1 MKKATKL
8 KAFMLSLTMTALL
21 LPMTSFAQQT
31 SDDFFRVDD
40 AFNDNRAVAYALTGN
55 LANDDFGAP
64 LGSGLLI
71 LTAVG
76 AGYAIARRKRS
87 FRKGSA
93 LVLAALMLLGMTA
106 CKKKVAEP
114 IMPSSVRIT
123 LNVDGDNG
131 GSKVEVNPPHVSFE
145 KGDKVLVGY
154 NGVYVGTLTHNGS
167 NFSGDIE
174 ASVDGTKK
182 LYFYFVGNKQ
192 GSISVGDASCTVNI
206 SDQSSELPVLS
217 FSESNENYTGEG
229 SYTASLHNQCA
240 LVKFTLENPAGSI
253 QVGGMH
259 TEATISFAT
268 PSITP
273 TVTTGSVRLYS
284 KSNTEKWAILLPQ
297 AAVSGASVTVGGQA
311 LTVDVPAITVNAYI
325 TSIPQIANSE
335 VSYGNL
341 SQLTADYEAQDG
353 DILYG
358 TLAGN
363 YKITIAPGATVTL
376 NVVTISGTNNSSYSW
391 AGLTCLGDA
400 TIILKDGS
408 TNNVKGFY
416 EDYPGIHVPAGNT
429 LTIKGETLGTG
440 SLNAS
445 SYPVASGSGAG
456 IGGGENLACGNIE
469 IQGGVITATGST
481 GAAGIGSGNY
491 GCGTI
496 TISGGTITATGGASG
511 AGIGSGFGGGCG
523 NITISGGIVTST
535 GGDYSAGIG
544 GGKTGS
550 CGNITIESTVTNVTA
565 VRGTAGSYSI
575 GRGDNGTCGTVTIGG
590 VVTGPISTS
599 PYTYPA
605 PVENIVDLS
614 TLADDYT
621 ANTGDV
627 LINTLAAKHQI
638 SIADGATITLRDAS
652 INASNTWQDG
662 NYAGLTCLGDATII
676 LSGTNAVKGFYQDY
690 PGVYVPS
697 GKTLTIQG
705 TGSLTASSN
714 GNGAGIGGGAG
725 LGEDDISCGN
735 IVINGGTITAYG
747 ANCAAGIGAGANST
761 CGSISIT
768 NGTVVAHAGDYAA
781 GIGAALAS
789 GNHSTCS
796 GVSISGGSV
805 TAYGGAGAAGIG
817 SGLSFTGGNSDPDKY
832 SQCGNISIT
841 GGTVVATGGNGT
853 DIYNPFDSQNHHAY
867 GGAGIGTGGT
877 AGSRGYQS
885 NCGSITIGAGVTS
898 VTATKG
904 DDAQNSIGKNHS
916 STGGTCGTVTIED
929 GANVTQ
935 N

>member
-1 MKKATKL
+1 MQIKLLYNYTLLLKMKKTTSM
-8 KAFMLSLTMTALL
+8 KALMLSLAMTAML

-40 AFNDNRAVAYALTGN
+40 AFNGNRDVLAITLIGN

-71 LTAVG
+71 LTAAG
-76 AGYAIARRKRS
+76 AGYAISRRKRS

-106 CKKKVAEP
+106 CKKKIAEP
-114 IMPSSVRIT
+114 ITPATGNQVAIT
-123 LNVDGDNG
+123 LNVG
-131 GSKVEVNPPHVSFE
+131 GGAKAEVDPPHVNFVE
-145 KGDKVLVGY
+145 NDKILVAHDGK
-154 NGVYVGTLTHNGS
+154 YVGTLTYTEYETGKFHFQGNI
-167 NFSGDIE
+167 D
-174 ASVDGTKK
+174 ATVATPRQK
-182 LYFYFVGNKQ
+182 LYFYFLGNKQ
-192 GSISVGDASCTVNI
+192 NDALLEAGTTTSCTVNI

-240 LVKFTLENPAGSI
+240 LVKFFLENPAGSI

-259 TEATISFAT
+259 TEATISFAI

-273 TVTTGSVRLYS
+273 TGTEGPVRLYS

-325 TSIPQIANSE
+325 TSIPRIANSA
-335 VSYGNL
+335 VSYGDL

-358 TLAGN
+358 ILAGN

-376 NVVTISGTNNSSYSW
+376 SGATIDGTNKISYSW
-391 AGLTCLGDA
+391 AGLNCLGNA

-416 EDYPGIHVPAGNT
+416 EDYPGIHVPEGNT

-445 SYPVASGSGAG
+445 SYPVESGSGAG

-496 TISGGTITATGGASG
+496 TISGGTITSTGGASG

-565 VRGTAGSYSI
+565 VRGIAGSYSI
-575 GRGDNGTCGTVTIGG
+575 GRGDNGSCGTVTIGG
-590 VVTGPISTS
+590 VTGAITES
-599 PYTYPA
+599 PYTYPV
-605 PVENIVDLS
+605 P
-614 TLADDYT
+614 
-621 ANTGDV
+621 TGA
-627 LINTLAAKHQI
+627 I
-638 SIADGATITLRDAS
+638 
-652 INASNTWQDG
+652 
-662 NYAGLTCLGDATII
+662 
-676 LSGTNAVKGFYQDY
+676 
-690 PGVYVPS
+690 S
-697 GKTLTIQG
+697 GKFSVSSTKQVYFSQG
-705 TGSLTASSN
+705 NLQAVFASAGTTCSWKFAANQWDYIGGRSSGGSEAQTGNNFIN
-714 GNGAGIGGGAG
+714 GNG
-725 LGEDDISCGN
+725 S
-735 IVINGGTITAYG
+735 VS
-747 ANCAAGIGAGANST
+747 AAGTVDLYGWSTDATTYGIHYSQTNST
-761 CGSISIT
+761 YSGSFQDWGSNAIT
-768 NGTVVAHAGDYAA
+768 NGGNTANCGWYTLSDTEWEYLVNTRSGATVGSTQNARYTLATINTDGTGVNGMILFPDNGSFAASEATTWGTINATSDWTTKCTAAQWTALEAKGCVFLPAA
-781 GIGAALAS
+781 GGRMGTNCNSQGTAAS
-789 GNHSTCS
+789 YYTSTN
-796 GVSISGGSV
+796 
-805 TAYGGAGAAGIG
+805 YG
-817 SGLSFTGGNSDPDKY
+817 TE
-832 SQCGNISIT
+832 
-841 GGTVVATGGNGT
+841 
-853 DIYNPFDSQNHHAY
+853 HAY
-867 GGAGIGTGGT
+867 RFAFDASSMTIIGEGKGRLD
-877 AGSRGYQS
+877 GR
-885 NCGSITIGAGVTS
+885 S
-898 VTATKG
+898 VRLVR
-904 DDAQNSIGKNHS
+904 N
-916 STGGTCGTVTIED
+916 
-929 GANVTQ
+929 AN
-935 N
+935 